1 MSLLFLPLN
10 RLAFPHVRHTRVV
23 NCPVCEGAVKINE
36 ITVPSLYELKE
47 DVEQLKLD
55 CDFTVDEKEPGFVLK
70 WLHNG
75 VQIYQ
80 WIPSNKQPFVL
91 VSFN

>member
-1 MSLLFLPLN
+1 MLGI
-10 RLAFPHVRHTRVV
+10 V
-23 NCPVCEGAVKINE
+23 NAVCEGAVKINE
-36 ITVPSLYELKE
+36 ITVPSLYELKQ

-80 WIPSNKQPFVL
+80 WIPSNKLPFVL
-91 VSFN
+91 VSLN